1 MKPPVRSLMLLV
13 ALAFLLVPLP
23 VQGDDSDTG
32 PELPLLLDDETPSG
46 AQESDDPAIK
56 EPSADTDRGHENRTS
71 TGDKDGTSKEDH
83 ARHHRFAGKGKDPS
97 SVLAGLAI
105 LFLAGMALFAL
116 QFLFLTTF
124 PAAAGRIQKQV
135 ETRRL
140 FSFIL
145 GAVNVVFLLL
155 LIGVLGHAGKGG
167 GALAG
172 IFLFIGIFGVLAGML
187 GRALQIGARASAVAG
202 MGENP
207 VLHLVFGWWTI
218 FFVGIIPVV
227 GWLLA
232 LYWAVS
238 GVGSVVLSLF
248 GGIHKAPEP
257 TPSSDE
263 FQSPEVKV

>member
-1 MKPPVRSLMLLV
+1 MKP
-13 ALAFLLVPLP
+13 
-23 VQGDDSDTG
+23 D
-32 PELPLLLDDETPSG
+32 
-46 AQESDDPAIK
+46 
-56 EPSADTDRGHENRTS
+56 N
-71 TGDKDGTSKEDH
+71 
-83 ARHHRFAGKGKDPS
+83 
-97 SVLAGLAI
+97 VLAGLAF

-124 PAAAGRIQKQV
+124 PSAAGRIQKQV

-202 MGENP
+202 MGDNP

-248 GGIHKAPEP
+248 GGTQKDKAHEP
-257 TPSSDE
+257 TPSSDD